1 MTLLHGLETDTVV
14 RQALLKIKVEQQEAL
29 EEQKRKAK
37 EAKLAARLARQAA
50 GEDEDEE
57 EEEEEP
63 DQKEE
68 TMTNNGDES
77 MDHGHGH
84 GEMGQIADFHVHEIP
99 QFTIKVMQGV
109 ANKSLLAM
117 HSHRRKG
124 KQEVSEELYLLDE
137 I

>member
-1 MTLLHGLETDTVV
+1 M
-14 RQALLKIKVEQQEAL
+14 
-29 EEQKRKAK
+29 
-37 EAKLAARLARQAA
+37 AARLARQAA

-77 MDHGHGH
+77 IDHGHGH

-99 QFTIKVMQGV
+99 QFTTKVMQGV

-124 KQEVSEELYLLDE
+124 KQEISEELYLLDE